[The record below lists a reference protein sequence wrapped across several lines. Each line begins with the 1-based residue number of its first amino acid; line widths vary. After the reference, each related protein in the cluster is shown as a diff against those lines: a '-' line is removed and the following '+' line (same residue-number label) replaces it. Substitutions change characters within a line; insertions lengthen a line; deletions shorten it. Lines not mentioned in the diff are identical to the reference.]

1 MSWHLLGLPYPAL
14 QAILYPHPPYKTF
27 TLMKRNGSPR
37 VIHEPRLRLKVLQEK
52 VLAFLYERASPAKP
66 CVHGFTRKGTKRS
79 IVTNAKAHCSPKT
92 QHLLNIDIED
102 FFPSITFYRVRGVLQ
117 KKPFMCSY
125 QVATVLAHLCTF
137 NGILPQGAPTSP
149 FLANLVCRTMDSDLM
164 DLAKRHRATY
174 TRYADDLTFSFS
186 ARRAE
191 SLPAN
196 ICRFDSGILTLGHEL
211 QALIEHH
218 NFRINPNKSRL
229 SSRMHRLEVTGIT
242 INEFPN
248 VKRLF
253 VDRIRGALHAWDV
266 HGYDLA
272 QAAWEMRVKNAA
284 SGLYEKRPW
293 KRQTRGGVPALKNVL
308 WGKLLYLRMVRG
320 ADDAL
325 YSRLAE
331 RYNELCA
338 REKAAGTFVGSSLP
352 IEPIVRNADQAAKAV
367 FVVEWGGTH
376 EGKFVCYLGTA
387 FAYKDVGLITCEH
400 VIKHGEDG
408 PYADEIHDAEI
419 SVTNAVTGESW
430 PVKIVHRDKD
440 RDLAVLQFD
449 APDPPAHW
457 HFIDSGKPIA
467 LGERGVLIGFPN
479 WTNGRPANQVNAQVV
494 NVFPRA
500 GLKRFEIKES
510 IRKGNSGG
518 PFVDDD
524 YRIVGVAQQGAEQGK
539 GNDEC
544 LCVTELRN
552 WVDASK
558 AAKVPVAVPTG
569 PAAPTSAFAPTVVSV
584 ATTASPSSADE
595 TAMAIIPAVSVA
607 APDEPEAPDARD
619 AGPVS
624 E

>member
-1 MSWHLLGLPYPAL
+1 MSQHLLGLPYPAL
-14 QAILYPHPPYKTF
+14 QAILYPRPPYKTF
-27 TLMKRNGSPR
+27 RLMKRNGSPR
-37 VIHEPRLRLKVLQEK
+37 VIHEPRRRLKVLQEK

-137 NGILPQGAPTSP
+137 NGILPQGSPTSP
-149 FLANLVCRTMDSDLM
+149 FLANLVCRTMDRDLM
-164 DLAKRHRATY
+164 DLARRHRATY

-196 ICRFDSGILTLGHEL
+196 ICRFDSGALTLGHEL

-229 SSRMHRLEVTGIT
+229 SSRTHRLEVTGVT

-253 VDRIRGALHAWDV
+253 VDRIRGALHAWDR
-266 HGYDLA
+266 HGYELA
-272 QAAWEMRVKNAA
+272 QSAWEMRAKNAA
-284 SGLYEKRPW
+284 SCAYEKRPW
-293 KRQTRGGVPALKNVL
+293 KRQTCGGVPALKNVL

-338 REKAAGTFVGSSLP
+338 REKAVGTFLGSSLP
-352 IEPIVRNADQAAKAV
+352 IELIVRNANQAAKAV
-367 FVVEWGGTH
+367 FVVEWSGTH
-376 EGKFVCYLGTA
+376 EGEFVGYLGTA

-400 VIKHGEDG
+400 VIKHREDG
-408 PYADEIHDAEI
+408 PYADELHDAEI
-419 SVTNAVTGESW
+419 VVRNAVTDEAW
-430 PVKIVHRDKD
+430 PVKIIHRDKH

-449 APDPPAHW
+449 APVPPAHW
-457 HFIDSGKPIA
+457 HFIDSGKPII

-479 WTNGRPANQVNAQVV
+479 WTRGRPANQVNAQVV

-500 GLKRFEIKES
+500 GLKRFEIKEN

-518 PFVDDD
+518 PFVDND
-524 YRIVGVAQQGAEQGK
+524 YRVVGVAQQGAEQGK

-544 LCVTELRN
+544 LCITELRN
-552 WVDASK
+552 WVNASK
-558 AAKVPVAVPTG
+558 SANSPVAVPAGG
-569 PAAPTSAFAPTVVSV
+569 PAAPTSVVAPTVVSI
-584 ATTASPSSADE
+584 ATAASPSSANK
-595 TAMAIIPAVSVA
+595 AALAIISVLSVA
-607 APDEPEAPDARD
+607 APDAPEARGT
-619 AGPVS
+619 GPAS
-624 E
+624 ES